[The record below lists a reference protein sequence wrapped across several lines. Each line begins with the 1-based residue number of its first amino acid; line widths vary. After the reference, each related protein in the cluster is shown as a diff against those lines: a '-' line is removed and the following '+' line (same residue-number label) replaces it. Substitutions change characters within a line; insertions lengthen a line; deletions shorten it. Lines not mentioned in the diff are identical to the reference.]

1 MSKTFLPK
9 KTLIFLIGHFRRL
22 FISALHL
29 LTHLFSSS
37 SLPFPFQFPDP
48 EPFSSLQ
55 TMHVLGSSCLKC
67 VHLLSPY
74 FNLHATLSLWLRH
87 PHILLSFSPS
97 DFILSFHSPPPPAL
111 MHSTVFC
118 LIPYIC
124 SSAPISLLFATL
136 DVLALDTLDFRSV
149 CCSRLIPFLN
159 PPLSSSFPL
168 PFSLFPS
175 LRPLFTRK
183 ARLKI

>member
-87 PHILLSFSPS
+87 PHIFISFSPS
-97 DFILSFHSPPPPAL
+97 DFILSFHSPPSPPRADAFHRIL
-111 MHSTVFC
+111 FDSLHLQFC
-118 LIPYIC
+118 TD
-124 SSAPISLLFATL
+124 ISPLRYSR
-136 DVLALDTLDFRSV
+136 RS
-149 CCSRLIPFLN
+149 CPRYP
-159 PPLSSSFPL
+159 
-168 PFSLFPS
+168 
-175 LRPLFTRK
+175 
-183 ARLKI
+183 